1 MTMTPLDLLLIGN
14 ESLTRECGEIARA
27 RGHRIA
33 AVVTRHAG
41 TAAWAREAG
50 IPVHAPQALRDGS
63 LDGTAVDWLLSIAN
77 LTLVPDAVKS
87 FCPVTMA
94 NGQLNALGLF
104 LSILMTL

>member
-50 IPVHAPQALRDGS
+50 SRSTRRRPC
-63 LDGTAVDWLLSIAN
+63 GTDRS
-77 LTLVPDAVKS
+77 TGRRS
-87 FCPVTMA
+87 TGC
-94 NGQLNALGLF
+94 
-104 LSILMTL
+104 

>member
-50 IPVHAPQALRDGS
+50 IPVHAPQALS
-63 LDGTAVDWLLSIAN
+63 LIH
-77 LTLVPDAVKS
+77 
-87 FCPVTMA
+87 
-94 NGQLNALGLF
+94 
-104 LSILMTL
+104 I

>member
-41 TAAWAREAG
+41 TAAWAREAPPLARPSQVEMYRPG
-50 IPVHAPQALRDGS
+50 G
-63 LDGTAVDWLLSIAN
+63 
-77 LTLVPDAVKS
+77 
-87 FCPVTMA
+87 MA
-94 NGQLNALGLF
+94 R
-104 LSILMTL
+104 